1 MLLNEMKYSVKFLV
15 LYISTI
21 LISNFAFSQK
31 KKSKYEKEFEKLNCV
46 RSNKLSL
53 ENRALNYPYNISSQI
68 KIISYKN
75 KGEGFEGEEL
85 QKYLDLIISNKDS
98 LNESNF
104 DEIQILNTKQIERLT
119 DLIYNY
125 GFKEKV
131 NTVVVKACY
140 MPRNAILFYDN
151 ENNLI
156 GFLEICFECNNYR
169 SSNMDI
175 TIGELC
181 KQKMQLMKEFFKDCG
196 IKYGTD

>member
-1 MLLNEMKYSVKFLV
+1 MKYSIKLLV
-15 LYISTI
+15 FCISTI

-31 KKSKYEKEFEKLNCV
+31 KKSKYEKEFEKSNCV
-46 RSNKLSL
+46 RSNKLSF
-53 ENRALNYPYNISSQI
+53 ENRVLNYPYNISSQI

-125 GFKEKV
+125 GFKEKSEISV
-131 NTVVVKACY
+131 MSNCY

-156 GFLEICFECNNYR
+156 GFLEIFFECNNYR
-169 SSNMDI
+169 SNNEEI
-175 TIGELC
+175 TIEEHC
-181 KQKMQLMKEFFKDCG
+181 TQKMQLMKEFFKDCG
-196 IKYGTD
+196 IKYGTN